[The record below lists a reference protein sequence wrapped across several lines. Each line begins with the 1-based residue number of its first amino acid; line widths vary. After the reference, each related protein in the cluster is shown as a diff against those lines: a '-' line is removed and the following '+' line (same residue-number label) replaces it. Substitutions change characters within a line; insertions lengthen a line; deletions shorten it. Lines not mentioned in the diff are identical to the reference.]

1 VVACE
6 QKIDF
11 TLVVLVYKS
20 LHGLALPT
28 SLMTVN
34 SSLTFDVDIL
44 ALTASR
50 RVSFLGHSRGL
61 ATGVFLRPDR
71 GHGSI
76 YLQRSG
82 GEASPSN
89 IIDDYLWCYCL
100 FRLRRILKC
109 AGCKHFYLIIE
120 TLLNT
125 EFPPVRLLTLRQM
138 EWEVFLYCFRG
149 TKIATTFSSI
159 SKKRYIKQ
167 YHRMWLNFQFM

>member
-1 VVACE
+1 MVACE

-50 RVSFLGHSRGL
+50 RVSFLGHSRRL
-61 ATGVFLRPDR
+61 ATGVFLQPDR

-89 IIDDYLWCYCL
+89 IIDDDAPD
-100 FRLRRILKC
+100 IS
-109 AGCKHFYLIIE
+109 
-120 TLLNT
+120 T
-125 EFPPVRLLTLRQM
+125 PVR
-138 EWEVFLYCFRG
+138 
-149 TKIATTFSSI
+149 S
-159 SKKRYIKQ
+159 
-167 YHRMWLNFQFM
+167 